1 MKYVVASNRHMFEV
15 FLDIF
20 ASGKRDCYRFVSD
33 ENWRG
38 IGRDT
43 IFILFEDYENND
55 AWQNTNLRY
64 FVNTCLSVYFI
75 QHMDWV
81 I

>member
-1 MKYVVASNRHMFEV
+1 MKYVVASSRKMFEI
-15 FLDIF
+15 FLDVF
-20 ASGKRDCYRFVSD
+20 AVGKRDCYTYVSN

-38 IGRDT
+38 LSQDT
-43 IFILFEDYENND
+43 IFILFEDYENNE
-55 AWQNTNLRY
+55 AWQNTRLRY
-64 FVNTCLSVYFI
+64 FVNMCLNVYFI

>member
-1 MKYVVASNRHMFEV
+1 MKYVVASNKAMFEV

-20 ASGKRDCYRFVSD
+20 AVGKRDCYRFVSD

-38 IGRDT
+38 LSQDT
-43 IFILFEDYENND
+43 IFILFEDYENSES
-55 AWQNTNLRY
+55 WKNTNLRY
-64 FVNTCLSVYFI
+64 FVNMCLNIYFI
-75 QHMDWV
+75 QRLDWV